1 MNYVR
6 PTGIPELLAA
16 LQDDG
21 AAIVCGGTDLL
32 VKMRR
37 GLVSPRSLIDVSRLD
52 ELRGIEQVDGEIRI
66 GAAVSE
72 NEILR
77 SRLVVE
83 RLPLLAHVLKRLAA
97 VEIRSRG
104 SLGGNLVNASPAAD
118 SAVPLLLYEARLR
131 LVGPDGERWL
141 PIDEFFVGPGRTALA
156 AGEFIREIGIPAPP
170 EGARF
175 SYRKVGRRRA
185 LVISIA
191 SLGML
196 FRLNEGTVDL
206 IRIAAGSVDPTPV
219 RIHDVERILLGSPLD
234 DGRIREAAQ
243 AASRAVSPI
252 DDVRATA
259 TYRRQ
264 VIGDL
269 LEHFLTQA
277 KNAD

>member
-6 PTGIPELLAA
+6 PKGIPELLDA
-16 LQDDG
+16 LQKDG
-21 AAIVCGGTDLL
+21 ASIVCGGTDLL

-37 GLVSPRSLIDVSRLD
+37 GLISPRSLVDVSRLD
-52 ELRGIEQVDGEIRI
+52 ALRGIEEAAGEIRI

-72 NEILR
+72 NEILK
-77 SRLVVE
+77 SKVVIE

-118 SAVPLLLYEARLR
+118 SAVPLLLYDARLH

-156 AGEFIREIGIPAPP
+156 AGEFVREIGVPTPP
-170 EGARF
+170 EDARF
-175 SYRKVGRRRA
+175 FYRKIGRRRA

-196 FRLNEGTVDL
+196 FRLNGGAVDL
-206 IRIAAGSVDPTPV
+206 IRVAAGSVAPTPV
-219 RIHDVERILLGSPLD
+219 RIHDAEGILLGEALD

-252 DDVRATA
+252 NDVRATA

-277 KNAD
+277 SNAD

>member
-206 IRIAAGSVDPTPV
+206 IRIAAGSVAPTPV